1 MKKKIKVVANVEM
14 IVWVSE
20 DIQGKQDIEDIEE
33 VTEIAMYELIIQA
46 QKAIDE

>member
-20 DIQGKQDIEDIEE
+20 DIQGNQDIEDIEE
-33 VTEIAMYELIIQA
+33 VTEIKDWEE
-46 QKAIDE
+46 KK

>member
-20 DIQGKQDIEDIEE
+20 DIQGNQDIEDIEE
-33 VTEIAMYELIIQA
+33 VTEIKDWEE
-46 QKAIDE
+46 KR